1 MRIGL
6 ILQLVAAF
14 GQVLYALA
22 APEACG
28 RHIEVTVFVWRFG
41 TFGLAQSAAVGRLH
55 LSRLFMH
62 YLGAA
67 AVAVQQTGQ
76 QEKYG

>member
-6 ILQLVAAF
+6 ITQLVAAF

-28 RHIEVTVFVWRFG
+28 RHIEVAFFVWRFG
-41 TFGLAQSAAVGRLH
+41 TFGLAQGAAVGSLH
-55 LSRLFMH
+55 LGRLFIY
-62 YLGAA
+62 YLGVTAA
-67 AVAVQQTGQ
+67 AVQQTG
-76 QEKYG
+76 